1 MWINDITL
9 DNVIYIKNE
18 GTIING
24 NGHTVDAGNKNR
36 IFCFQAKNI
45 VLKNMKLINADP
57 EIVRTWSGGAVH
69 WESGVDNCQ
78 IINCTF
84 ENDQVSLGYG
94 GAIWCAA
101 NNGSVINCTFTNCIA
116 DRLNGY
122 YGGTGGAVY
131 VDSAADSFYIVN
143 STFNS
148 NYAIEY
154 DGAIDWKR

>member
-69 WESGVDNCQ
+69 WESGVDNKLY
-78 IINCTF
+78 ILKRSGKF
-84 ENDQVSLGYG
+84 
-94 GAIWCAA
+94 
-101 NNGSVINCTFTNCIA
+101 
-116 DRLNGY
+116 RLWW
-122 YGGTGGAVY
+122 
-131 VDSAADSFYIVN
+131 
-143 STFNS
+143 S
-148 NYAIEY
+148 NLVCC
-154 DGAIDWKR
+154 